1 MEAKYP
7 RGKNSGFTV
16 PWCRFDENNP
26 DFRTIFRNNPLYLL
40 QIWFSAP
47 RRGGCEKEPGCKS
60 RTSRCCEPR
69 DVPNISA
76 TARGAG
82 RLRDRGQS
90 EDLPD
95 RSLSESPADWASGFG
110 RMMLWDFMQSA
121 FCRDYCPVFR
131 CKVQARGRAEPGR
144 IPASRAAEILR
155 IDKPERHGNME
166 HDAVMNFGMRPC
178 LL

>member
-1 MEAKYP
+1 
-7 RGKNSGFTV
+7 
-16 PWCRFDENNP
+16 
-26 DFRTIFRNNPLYLL
+26 
-40 QIWFSAP
+40 
-47 RRGGCEKEPGCKS
+47 
-60 RTSRCCEPR
+60 
-69 DVPNISA
+69 
-76 TARGAG
+76 
-82 RLRDRGQS
+82 
-90 EDLPD
+90 
-95 RSLSESPADWASGFG
+95 
-110 RMMLWDFMQSA
+110 MMLWDFMQSA